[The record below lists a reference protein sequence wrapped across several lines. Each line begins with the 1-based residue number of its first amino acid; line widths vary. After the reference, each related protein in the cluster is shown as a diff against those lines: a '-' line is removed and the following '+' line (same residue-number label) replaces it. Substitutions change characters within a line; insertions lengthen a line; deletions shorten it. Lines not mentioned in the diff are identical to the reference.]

1 MSVLHNMKLF
11 YLKKIKRQDNS
22 TILINHLRKIGMHIG
37 TGCCIFS
44 EKIETAEPYLVTIGN
59 RVMISDNVSFTTQ
72 DASAIYYLPGA
83 SDIFGRIYY
92 GDDCF
97 IGMGTIIL
105 PGVTIPH
112 HCIIGA
118 GSVVTKSF
126 SEPYSVIAGN
136 PAKYLCSVEELKN
149 KNQKYTLNTH
159 GKNFEEKRTYL
170 LQNEGYFKGAHH

>member
-59 RVMISDNVSFTTQ
+59 RVMISDNVSFTTH

-83 SDIFGRIYY
+83 SDIFGRIYI

-97 IGMGTIIL
+97 IGMGTIISSGCHNSSSL
-105 PGVTIPH
+105 YHRGQAAWSPKVFRSRIPSSPEILQNT
-112 HCIIGA
+112 CA
-118 GSVVTKSF
+118 Q
-126 SEPYSVIAGN
+126 
-136 PAKYLCSVEELKN
+136 LKN
-149 KNQKYTLNTH
+149 
-159 GKNFEEKRTYL
+159 
-170 LQNEGYFKGAHH
+170 

>member
-59 RVMISDNVSFTTQ
+59 RVMISDNVSFTTH
-72 DASAIYYLPGA
+72 DASAIYY
-83 SDIFGRIYY
+83 
-92 GDDCF
+92 
-97 IGMGTIIL
+97 L